1 MLRYA
6 LHDNCKK
13 AGSNSGL
20 FCYPG
25 ASLLPMLTTITIFT
39 LWPGQ
44 RRWGL
49 AQMGTS
55 PGTLKRVP
63 GLRFFQLLGSGAA
76 NGFGF
81 LPNLDRYG
89 LLGVW
94 DSAEAAAAFFETH
107 SLWADYQRRSHETWT
122 AGLAPLR
129 SHGLWNGVNPFDYQ
143 SDDDTATDGPVAVLT
158 RASIRLRRAVRFW
171 GYVEPTSRALA
182 EAPGV
187 RLAIGLGELPLVRQA
202 TFSVWDSAAAMQQYA
217 YRDVRHREVI
227 QLTRSEGWYG
237 EELFARFR
245 VISSYGT
252 IDGQT
257 PLVSAGPDAKKTL

>member
-1 MLRYA
+1 
-6 LHDNCKK
+6 
-13 AGSNSGL
+13 
-20 FCYPG
+20 
-25 ASLLPMLTTITIFT
+25 MLTTITIFT
-39 LWPGQ
+39 LRPGQ

-55 PGTLKRVP
+55 PGTLKGVP

-89 LLGVW
+89 FLGVW
-94 DSAEAAAAFFETH
+94 DSPEAATTFFEAHT
-107 SLWADYQRRSHETWT
+107 LWADYQQRSAETWT
-122 AGLAPLR
+122 AQLAPLR
-129 SHGLWNGVNPFDYQ
+129 SHGLWNKTNPFDYK
-143 SDDDTATDGPVAVLT
+143 DERATEAEATGPVAVLT
-158 RASIRLRRAVRFW
+158 RASIRLRRAWRFW
-171 GYVEPTSRALA
+171 GFVEPTSRALA

-217 YRDVRHREVI
+217 YRDERHREVI
-227 QLTRSEGWYG
+227 QLTRREGWYG

-245 VISSYGT
+245 VLGTYGT
-252 IDGQT
+252 VDGKS
-257 PLVSAGPDAKKTL
+257 PLTDGAMGAPVLEKSA

>member
-1 MLRYA
+1 
-6 LHDNCKK
+6 
-13 AGSNSGL
+13 
-20 FCYPG
+20 
-25 ASLLPMLTTITIFT
+25 MLTTITIFT
-39 LWPGQ
+39 LQPGQ

-55 PGTLKRVP
+55 PRLLKRVP

-89 LLGVW
+89 FLGVW
-94 DSAEAAAAFFETH
+94 DSAEAATVFFEAH
-107 SLWADYQRRSHETWT
+107 ALWADYQRRSHETWT
-122 AGLAPLR
+122 AELAPLR
-129 SHGLWNGVNPFDYQ
+129 SHGLWNGLNPFEYPTNTLGAA
-143 SDDDTATDGPVAVLT
+143 SEDGPVAVLT
-158 RASIRLRRAVRFW
+158 RASIRLRRAARFW

-202 TFSVWDSAAAMQQYA
+202 TFSIWDSAAAMQQYA

-227 QLTRSEGWYG
+227 QLTRREGWYG

-245 VISSYGT
+245 VLSSQGT
-252 IDGQT
+252 VDGKS
-257 PLVSAGPDAKKTL
+257 PLGSEVAGGPMLKKTT

>member
-1 MLRYA
+1 
-6 LHDNCKK
+6 
-13 AGSNSGL
+13 
-20 FCYPG
+20 
-25 ASLLPMLTTITIFT
+25 MLTTITIFT
-39 LWPGQ
+39 LRPGQ

-89 LLGVW
+89 FLGVW
-94 DSAEAAAAFFETH
+94 ETMEAAAAFFATH

-122 AGLAPLR
+122 AELVPLR
-129 SHGLWNGVNPFDYQ
+129 SHGLWNGLNPFDYP
-143 SDDDTATDGPVAVLT
+143 TDALGAAQEAGPVAVLT
-158 RASIRLRRAVRFW
+158 RASIRLRRAWRFW
-171 GYVEPTSRALA
+171 GFVEPTSRALA

-217 YRDVRHREVI
+217 YRDARHREVI
-227 QLTRSEGWYG
+227 QLTRREGWYG
-237 EELFARFR
+237 EELFARFQ
-245 VISSYGT
+245 VISSQGT
-252 IDGQT
+252 VDGKSPFDSEAAGAMQKT
-257 PLVSAGPDAKKTL
+257 P